1 MCTEAEKF
9 TLQGCFLCCNQT
21 GKLFPIG
28 SCGHCGHTGTSLFFN
43 RKENLYVIILTN
55 ATRFANMK
63 NDFKGYD
70 YKKKKKMRENLH
82 NAVYSDLSEQGLL

>member
-1 MCTEAEKF
+1 
-9 TLQGCFLCCNQT
+9 
-21 GKLFPIG
+21 
-28 SCGHCGHTGTSLFFN
+28 
-43 RKENLYVIILTN
+43 
-55 ATRFANMK
+55 MK